1 VLIISFVAA
10 SGQRVETQR
19 RVFIWLSFAVW
30 GWTLFASI
38 RGGGD
43 QWDNP
48 RYRTILFL
56 WQAILAGV
64 VWVWWRE
71 THNAW
76 LSRAILMEVVFLL
89 FFGQWY
95 VNRYFHFGGQ
105 LPFAQMVGIIL
116 ALWTLIFFGGWW
128 LDRRKRI

>member
-1 VLIISFVAA
+1 MK
-10 SGQRVETQR
+10 RK
-19 RVFIWLSFAVW
+19 VFIWLSFAVW
-30 GWTLFASI
+30 GWILFASL

-71 THNAW
+71 TRNAW
-76 LSRAILMEVVFLL
+76 LPRVIIMEAVLLL

-95 VNRYFHFGGQ
+95 ANRYYHFGGQ
-105 LPFAQMVGIIL
+105 LPFEQMVAIIL
-116 ALWTLIFFGGWW
+116 GLWALILFGGWW
-128 LDRRKRI
+128 FDRKKHKRIA